1 MGSGAFG
8 RVFKADVVSLKKEES
23 VTTVAVKM
31 VRYSPLVTD
40 SNGATEALIS
50 ELKILIYL
58 GSHVN
63 IANLLGAC
71 TKIIFRGELYVI
83 VEYCRFGS
91 LCTFL
96 RQQRRIS

>member
-8 RVFKADVVSLKKEES
+8 RVFKADVVSLKKEEP
-23 VTTVAVKM
+23 VTTVAFKM
-31 VRYSPLVTD
+31 VRYSPLVTG
-40 SNGATEALIS
+40 SNGATEAFIS
-50 ELKILIYL
+50 ELKILL
-58 GSHVN
+58 
-63 IANLLGAC
+63 
-71 TKIIFRGELYVI
+71 FPRGELYVI